1 MESLQSIELIP
12 FKTFKEKIAITK
24 KYNGK
29 AKMEIIDNKFVL
41 VEKEERE
48 MEIELS
54 RKNGM

>member
-1 MESLQSIELIP
+1 MENLQSIELIP

-48 MEIELS
+48 MEIGLS
-54 RKNGM
+54 RKSG

>member
-12 FKTFKEKIAITK
+12 FKTFKEKMAITK
-24 KYNGK
+24 KYDGK

-54 RKNGM
+54 RKSG

>member
-12 FKTFKEKIAITK
+12 FKTFKEKMAITK
-24 KYNGK
+24 KYDGK

-48 MEIELS
+48 MEIGLS
-54 RKNGM
+54 RKSG

>member
-1 MESLQSIELIP
+1 MENLQSIELIP

-54 RKNGM
+54 RKTR

>member
-48 MEIELS
+48 MEIGLS
-54 RKNGM
+54 RKSG

>member
-1 MESLQSIELIP
+1 MENLQSIELIP

-24 KYNGK
+24 EYNGK

-54 RKNGM
+54 SFSR

>member
-1 MESLQSIELIP
+1 MENLQSIELIP
-12 FKTFKEKIAITK
+12 FKTFKEKINITK
-24 KYNGK
+24 KHDGK

-54 RKNGM
+54 RKSG